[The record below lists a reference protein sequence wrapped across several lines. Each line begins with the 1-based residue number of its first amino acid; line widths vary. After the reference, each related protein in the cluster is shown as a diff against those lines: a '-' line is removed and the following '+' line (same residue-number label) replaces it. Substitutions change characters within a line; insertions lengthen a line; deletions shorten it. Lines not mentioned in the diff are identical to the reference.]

1 MAIGIMGAM
10 QEEVGGLIA
19 AMEQPRA
26 SEHGGRTYWRGTL
39 FGHEAVVVFSRWGK
53 VAAATT
59 ATHLVVAEGV
69 DELIFTGVAGAA
81 DPALRVGDVVIAS
94 SLVQHDM
101 NAEPLFP
108 RHEIPLLGISE
119 FPGDPDRTRRALE
132 AANRFL
138 AHPPPAAA
146 RFGIEAPVAIAG
158 PVASGDRFIA
168 GKAELAEICA
178 RLRGLACVEME
189 GAAVAQVCHEYGVPL
204 TVIRTISD
212 AADEGAPLDF
222 ARFVREVAEPW
233 SVGIVREFLTHR

>member
-19 AMEQPRA
+19 AMDAPVA
-26 SEHGGRTYWRGTL
+26 SEHGGRTYWRGRL

-59 ATHLVVAEGV
+59 ATHLIVAEGV
-69 DELIFTGVAGAA
+69 DELLFTGVAGGA
-81 DPALRVGDVVIAS
+81 DPSLHVGDVVIAS

-101 NAEPLFP
+101 NAEPLYP
-108 RHEIPLLGISE
+108 RHEIPLLGVSA
-119 FPGDPDRTRRALE
+119 FPVDEARQRRALD

-138 AHPPPAAA
+138 AHPPTTAAA
-146 RFGIEAPVAIAG
+146 FGIEAPVAIAG
-158 PVASGDRFIA
+158 PIASGDRFVA
-168 GKAELAEICA
+168 SSADLAELCA

-212 AADEGAPLDF
+212 SADEGAPLDF
-222 ARFVREVAEPW
+222 ARFVREVAGPW
-233 SVGIVREFLTHR
+233 SVGIVRELLAAR